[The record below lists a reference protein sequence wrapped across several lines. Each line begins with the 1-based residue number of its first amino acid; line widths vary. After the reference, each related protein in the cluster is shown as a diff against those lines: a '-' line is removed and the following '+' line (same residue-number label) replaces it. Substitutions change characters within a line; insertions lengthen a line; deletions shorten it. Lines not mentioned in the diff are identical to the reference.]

1 MSIQSPVPFQIVK
14 ASEQADHAT
23 VSTLTHLLRLNTS
36 MISHWPTVP
45 IMEMVSQQIMQL
57 GSINGS
63 RGKRKGRMA
72 SELAG
77 VYEMAP
83 LHLLK
88 LQLGH
93 WLLLLFDLVGDC
105 LQRSWWRLAFQI
117 QEKLFILLQTQDL
130 VTVTIEAK
138 KGKLGQLKLM
148 IKQERGKSKRDQN
161 NNVSNSGYSAQEM
174 DPVNAAH
181 LEKPLMIQ

>member
-1 MSIQSPVPFQIVK
+1 MKKES
-14 ASEQADHAT
+14 
-23 VSTLTHLLRLNTS
+23 
-36 MISHWPTVP
+36 
-45 IMEMVSQQIMQL
+45 
-57 GSINGS
+57 
-63 RGKRKGRMA
+63 
-72 SELAG
+72 LAFFFLANYGDG

-105 LQRSWWRLAFQI
+105 LQRSWWSRLYWKGVNFRRLAFQI